1 MSEQTLKAYV
11 PREII
16 SLGLSPLDTLALL
29 VLSSLPY
36 GLYGT
41 QQWFAELLQKDK
53 AQMSRTIK
61 SLRKSKLIYED
72 FGSGESVIKV
82 NNDEVLK
89 IYAERLAKGLIKE
102 RSQDKGLLA
111 PKSKGS
117 DNYAQKDNSTKN
129 ADCGKTC
136 GKTVENSNDDNHGVD
151 SKSTQELIKSQQG
164 VDSKSTI
171 YTNNTNNKEINNKYI
186 YKEKIQKEKQEDFV
200 IIYDEQGAIKDA
212 YLSPTAEAEFLK
224 GIELL
229 RQEYLESLQDP
240 EELSDMSYRK
250 PLESNQ
256 APRPVQALNQQLGD
270 SSSDTKLSARRK
282 NSKIHSIKKTGG
294 GCLLTNRRRAQQP
307 KMPNVNT
314 PQQRSPGQSLTFGPD
329 VSGAGVMFRDN
340 PGLLEKFRSTV
351 KGRALLAG
359 MGYA

>member
-1 MSEQTLKAYV
+1 MSDQLLKAYV

-61 SLRKSKLIYED
+61 SLRKNKLIYED
-72 FGSGESVIKV
+72 FGSGDSVVKV

-89 IYAERLAKGLIKE
+89 LYAERLAKGLIKV
-102 RSQDKGLLA
+102 RSQDKGSQALM
-111 PKSKGS
+111 SEGS
-117 DNYAQKDNSTKN
+117 NSNAQDDNNTKN
-129 ADCGKTC
+129 DACGKTC
-136 GKTVENSNDDNHGVD
+136 GENVGNSNDDNNGVD

-171 YTNNTNNKEINNKYI
+171 YTNKEFNNKYI

-212 YLSPTAEAEFLK
+212 YLSPKAEQEFLK

-229 RQEYLESLQDP
+229 RQECLEGLKES

-250 PLESNQ
+250 PLESSQ
-256 APRPVQALNQQLGD
+256 APRPEQALNQQQGD
-270 SSSDTKLSARRK
+270 NSSDIELSARK
-282 NSKIHSIKKTGG
+282 NSKIQAIKKTRGG
-294 GCLLTNRRRAQQP
+294 RLLTNRRRAQQP

-351 KGRALLAG
+351 KGRALLAV

>member
-1 MSEQTLKAYV
+1 MSDQLLKAYV

-61 SLRKSKLIYED
+61 SLRKNKLIYED
-72 FGSGESVIKV
+72 FGSGDSVVKV
-82 NNDEVLK
+82 NNDEILK
-89 IYAERLAKGLIKE
+89 LYAERLAKGLIKV
-102 RSQDKGLLA
+102 RSQDKGSQALM
-111 PKSKGS
+111 SYGS
-117 DNYAQKDNSTKN
+117 NSNAQDDNNTKN
-129 ADCGKTC
+129 DACGKTC
-136 GKTVENSNDDNHGVD
+136 GENVGNSNDDNNGVD

-171 YTNNTNNKEINNKYI
+171 YTSNKEFNNKYI

-229 RQEYLESLQDP
+229 RQECLESLQDP

-250 PLESNQ
+250 PLESSQ

-270 SSSDTKLSARRK
+270 SSSDTGLSTCRRK
-282 NSKIHSIKKTGG
+282 SKIHSGYKKTGG
-294 GCLLTNRRRAQQP
+294 DRRLINRQKAQRR
-307 KMPNVNT
+307 T
-314 PQQRSPGQSLTFGPD
+314 PGQSLSLGSE
-329 VSGAGVMFRDN
+329 VSGAAVMFRDN
-340 PGLLEKFRSTV
+340 PGLYEKFKSTV

>member
-16 SLGLSPLDTLALL
+16 SLGLSPLDTWALL

-61 SLRKSKLIYED
+61 SLRKNKLIYED
-72 FGSGESVIKV
+72 FGSGDSVVKV

-89 IYAERLAKGLIKE
+89 LYAERLAKGLIKV
-102 RSQDKGLLA
+102 RSQDKGSQALM
-111 PKSKGS
+111 SYGS
-117 DNYAQKDNSTKN
+117 NSNAQDDNNTKN
-129 ADCGKTC
+129 SSCGKSC
-136 GKTVENSNDDNHGVD
+136 GENVGNSNDDNNGVD

-171 YTNNTNNKEINNKYI
+171 YTSNKEFNNKYI

-229 RQEYLESLQDP
+229 RQECLEGLKES

-329 VSGAGVMFRDN
+329 VSGAGVMFMDN

-351 KGRALLAG
+351 KGRALLAV

>member
-1 MSEQTLKAYV
+1 MSDQLLKAYV

-61 SLRKSKLIYED
+61 SLRKNKLIYED
-72 FGSGESVIKV
+72 FGSGDSVVKV

-89 IYAERLAKGLIKE
+89 LYAERLAKGLIKV
-102 RSQDKGLLA
+102 RSQDKGSQALM
-111 PKSKGS
+111 SYGS
-117 DNYAQKDNSTKN
+117 NSNAQDDNNTKN
-129 ADCGKTC
+129 DACGETC
-136 GKTVENSNDDNHGVD
+136 GENVGNSNDDNNGVD

-164 VDSKSTI
+164 VDLESTI
-171 YTNNTNNKEINNKYI
+171 YTSNKEFNNKYI

-212 YLSPTAEAEFLK
+212 YLSPKAEQEFLK

-229 RQEYLESLQDP
+229 RQECLDGLKES

-250 PLESNQ
+250 PLESSQ
-256 APRPVQALNQQLGD
+256 APSVQALNQQQGD
-270 SSSDTKLSARRK
+270 NSSGTELSARSK

-294 GCLLTNRRRAQQP
+294 GRLLTNRRRAQQP

>member
-136 GKTVENSNDDNHGVD
+136 GKTVGNSNDDNHGVD

-171 YTNNTNNKEINNKYI
+171 YTNNKEINNKYI
-186 YKEKIQKEKQEDFV
+186 FNTKEKIQKENQQEDFV

-212 YLSPTAEAEFLK
+212 YLSPKAEQEFLK

-229 RQEYLESLQDP
+229 RQECLESLQDP

>member
-1 MSEQTLKAYV
+1 MSEQLLKAYV

-82 NNDEVLK
+82 NDSEVLK

-111 PKSKGS
+111 PKSVGS
-117 DNYAQKDNSTKN
+117 DNYAQDDNNTKN
-129 ADCGKTC
+129 IDCGKTC
-136 GKTVENSNDDNHGVD
+136 GKTVGNLNDDNGGVD
-151 SKSTQELIKSQQG
+151 SKSTNTLIKSQQD

-171 YTNNTNNKEINNKYI
+171 YINNKEINNKYI

-212 YLSPTAEAEFLK
+212 YLSPKAEAEFLK

-229 RQEYLESLQDP
+229 RQECLESLQDP

-270 SSSDTKLSARRK
+270 SSSDTELSARRK
-282 NSKIHSIKKTGG
+282 SKIHSGYKKTGG
-294 GCLLTNRRRAQQP
+294 GRLSNRQKAQQP
-307 KMPNVNT
+307 KMQNKNT
-314 PQQRSPGQSLTFGPD
+314 LQRPPGQSLSFGSE
-329 VSGAGVMFRDN
+329 VSGAAVMFRDN

>member
-72 FGSGESVIKV
+72 FRSGESVIKV

-111 PKSKGS
+111 PKSDGS
-117 DNYAQKDNSTKN
+117 DNYAQDDNNTKN
-129 ADCGKTC
+129 ANCGKTC
-136 GKTVENSNDDNHGVD
+136 GKTVGNSNDDKGSVD
-151 SKSTQELIKSQQG
+151 LESTNTLIKSQQG
-164 VDSKSTI
+164 VDLESTI
-171 YTNNTNNKEINNKYI
+171 YTNNKEINNKYI

-229 RQEYLESLQDP
+229 RQECLESLQDP

-250 PLESNQ
+250 PLESSQ
-256 APRPVQALNQQLGD
+256 APRPVQALNQQQGD
-270 SSSDTKLSARRK
+270 NSSGTELSARSK

-294 GCLLTNRRRAQQP
+294 GRLLTNRRRAQQP

-351 KGRALLAG
+351 KGRALLAV

>member
-82 NNDEVLK
+82 NDAEVLK

-111 PKSKGS
+111 PKSDGS
-117 DNYAQKDNSTKN
+117 DNYAQDDNNTKN
-129 ADCGKTC
+129 ANCGKTC
-136 GKTVENSNDDNHGVD
+136 GKTVGNLNDDNGGVD
-151 SKSTQELIKSQQG
+151 SKSTQELIKSQRL

-171 YTNNTNNKEINNKYI
+171 YTNNKEINNKYI

-212 YLSPTAEAEFLK
+212 YLSPKAEQEFLK

-229 RQEYLESLQDP
+229 RQECLESLQDP

-256 APRPVQALNQQLGD
+256 APSVQALNQQLGD
-270 SSSDTKLSARRK
+270 SSSDTGLSACRGK
-282 NSKIHSIKKTGG
+282 SKIHSGYKKTGG
-294 GCLLTNRRRAQQP
+294 RRLSNRQKAQQP
-307 KMPNVNT
+307 KMQNKNT
-314 PQQRSPGQSLTFGPD
+314 LQRRTPGQSLSFGSE
-329 VSGAGVMFRDN
+329 VSGAAVMFRDN
-340 PGLLEKFRSTV
+340 PGLYEKFKSTV

>member
-136 GKTVENSNDDNHGVD
+136 WKTVGNSNDDNHGVD
-151 SKSTQELIKSQQG
+151 FKSTQELIKSQQG

-171 YTNNTNNKEINNKYI
+171 YTNNKEIYNKYI

-212 YLSPTAEAEFLK
+212 YLSPEAEAEFLK

-229 RQEYLESLQDP
+229 RQECLESLQDP

-270 SSSDTKLSARRK
+270 SSSDTGLSTCRRK
-282 NSKIHSIKKTGG
+282 SKIHFGYKKTGG
-294 GCLLTNRRRAQQP
+294 GRRLSNRQKAQQP
-307 KMPNVNT
+307 KMQNNNT
-314 PQQRSPGQSLTFGPD
+314 LQRPPGQSLSFGSE
-329 VSGAGVMFRDN
+329 VSGAAVMFRDN
-340 PGLLEKFRSTV
+340 PGLYEKFKSTV